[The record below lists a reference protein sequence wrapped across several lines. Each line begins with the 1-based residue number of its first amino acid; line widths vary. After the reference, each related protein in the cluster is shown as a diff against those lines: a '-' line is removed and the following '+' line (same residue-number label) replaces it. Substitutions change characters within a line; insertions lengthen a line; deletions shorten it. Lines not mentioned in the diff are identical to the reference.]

1 MQLSRVTPSTHR
13 ITAWYSFSPEGDGMP
28 IDTMGDTIL
37 EVIDDLVDFLNGWEE
52 KASDFELD
60 MSSLP
65 EEPAD
70 EFTLKILGEVYK
82 ENTDTPEYGDETL
95 TVYVT
100 VHVQER

>member
-1 MQLSRVTPSTHR
+1 MQLSNVTPSTHK
-13 ITAWYSFSPEGDGMP
+13 ITAWYAFSPEGDGMP

-37 EVIDDLVDFLNGWEE
+37 EIIDDLIDFLNGWEE

-100 VHVQER
+100 VHAQER